1 MKTGKGKNTSM
12 SASTPA
18 NGNARRLLYQW
29 IPVLYLFL
37 LSCSSATKDIN
48 TDEDIETIDFINA
61 FPEKPLPIQFQQK
74 DLAQKEL
81 DSFYTK
87 SKVVSEFIPDS
98 IFKTLGK
105 TKDIRFFRKGRY
117 KAKDTEE
124 TYLFLTAEKKGR
136 KTVYIL
142 CFDKE
147 NVFKAAMPLVE
158 KSTDSHT
165 SVEGMLDKK
174 LTVIKQRNTTSGNGQ
189 AYYNKSAYVYNTEG
203 LFTLILTE
211 SNEPVVEKTVYNPI
225 DTLSRK
231 DPLSGDYKI
240 DKKNFV
246 SIRDGGKPGK
256 LLFFINIEKSGNSC
270 DGSLRG
276 DMVQVKP
283 KVFHYNKADDH
294 CILEFSFSGKTLQ
307 VKELE
312 ACGNHRGVRCSF
324 DGKYRK

>member
-1 MKTGKGKNTSM
+1 MSPGTTTHGK
-12 SASTPA
+12 
-18 NGNARRLLYQW
+18 ARCLSFGC
-29 IPVLYLFL
+29 IPLFLLFL
-37 LSCSSATKDIN
+37 LSCSSTTKDIN
-48 TDEDIETIDFINA
+48 KDEDIETPDFINA
-61 FPEKPLPIQFQQK
+61 FPEKTLPIQFQQK
-74 DLAQKEL
+74 DLAQKES

-87 SKVVSEFIPDS
+87 SKVVSQFIPDS

-105 TKDIRFFRKGRY
+105 TKDIKFYRKGRY
-117 KAKDTEE
+117 KAEDTEE

-158 KSTDSHT
+158 KSADNHISTD
-165 SVEGMLDKK
+165 GMLDKK
-174 LTVIKQRNTTSGNGQ
+174 LTVIKQRNSTSGNGQ

-225 DTLSRK
+225 DTLPRK

-256 LLFFINIEKSGNSC
+256 LLFFVNIEKSGNNC
-270 DGSLRG
+270 EGSLRG

-294 CILEFSFSGKTLQ
+294 CILEFSFTGKTLQ

>member
-1 MKTGKGKNTSM
+1 MKTRKENM
-12 SASTPA
+12 TPITR
-18 NGNARRLLYQW
+18 NSSFHWDLQRMVFRL
-29 IPVLYLFL
+29 IPVFYLFL
-37 LSCSSATKDIN
+37 LSCSSTPKDIN
-48 TDEDIETIDFINA
+48 KDEDIETSDFINA
-61 FPEKPLPIQFQQK
+61 FPEKTLPIQFQQK
-74 DLAQKEL
+74 DLAQKES

-87 SKVVSEFIPDS
+87 SNVIAQFIPDS

-105 TKDIRFFRKGRY
+105 TKDIRFYRKGRY
-117 KAKDTEE
+117 KAEDTEE
-124 TYLFLTAEKKGR
+124 TYLFLAAEKKGR

-147 NVFKAAMPLVE
+147 NVFRAAMPLVE
-158 KSTDSHT
+158 KSTDSHI
-165 SVEGMLDKK
+165 SVDGMLDKK
-174 LTVIKQRNTTSGNGQ
+174 LTVIKQRNSTSANGL

-256 LLFFINIEKSGNSC
+256 LLFFVNIEKSGNSC

-276 DMVQVKP
+276 DMTQVKP
-283 KVFHYNKADDH
+283 RVYHYNKADDH
-294 CILEFSFSGKTLQ
+294 CVLEFSFSGKTVQ